1 MLYRMKMT
9 DEYIGVV
16 VANDGQGI
24 TTIDEFPQLSE
35 KSVEGLCWV
44 LQRHGGTIWGLSN
57 TGVAVPKMAEANLQ
71 GVI

>member
-1 MLYRMKMT
+1 MKVT
-9 DEYIGVV
+9 DEAVGVV